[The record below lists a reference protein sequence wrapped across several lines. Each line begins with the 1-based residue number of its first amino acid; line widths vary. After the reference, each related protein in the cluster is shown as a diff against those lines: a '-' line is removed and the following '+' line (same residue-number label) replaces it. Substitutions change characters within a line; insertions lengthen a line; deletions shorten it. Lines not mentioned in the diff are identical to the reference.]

1 MIKKYINKFLKSK
14 TNIYCITDHLKSYT
28 FAEVSKKVNYYSNI
42 IKNIN
47 KKNPG
52 IGILLDRDV
61 DYLCVIFACM
71 KVGAYYVPFSRTSIK
86 KNLITQIKESGID
99 LLVTY
104 KDSKQGRK
112 IIFKK
117 TKNNLKTKF
126 RNLSYII
133 FTSGSTGKK
142 KGVAISQKNY
152 NSYFQNILREFKKK
166 FKSKS
171 LILNGEIT
179 FDIINADI
187 VFALLFNCHIYIT
200 YENNNIFELCNTIVK
215 NKINS
220 IYCVPSTWEKLIKIS
235 EILGLKKLNFIKQI
249 NSGGEA
255 FSYSLYNNLRKL
267 APLAKIYNFYGPTEF
282 TINSHY
288 MEVKKN
294 KKFIIDNKLSIGKPF
309 KNIFCKIDILDKKNV
324 SGELLLKG
332 KQIFEGYINSM
343 EKPFIKIN
351 KSIYYRTGDIFKF
364 IDGKYFY
371 IGRLNNYIKVK
382 GFRVN
387 LEFLENQLTKSCKH
401 KCIFYYKNKLLTL
414 VLENSAKVKKKNIL
428 NYINR
433 TFEKHERPNKVV
445 FVKNLPFLPNGKLN
459 RKYFL

>member
-1 MIKKYINKFLKSK
+1 MLKKYINKFLKSK
-14 TNIYCITDHLKSYT
+14 VNKYCITDHFKSYT
-28 FAEVSKKVNYYSNI
+28 FAEVSKKVNFYSKL
-42 IKNIN
+42 IKTIN

-61 DYLCVIFACM
+61 DYLCIIFACM

-86 KNLITQIKESGID
+86 KNLTTQIKESGID
-99 LLVTY
+99 LLAMY
-104 KDSKQGRK
+104 KESKQGRK
-112 IIFKK
+112 VIFKK
-117 TKNNLKTKF
+117 TKNNIRIKF
-126 RNLSYII
+126 KKLSYII

-179 FDIINADI
+179 FDIINADL
-187 VFALLFNCHIYIT
+187 VFALLFNCHIFIT
-200 YENNNIFELCNTIVK
+200 RENNNIFELCNLIVK

-220 IYCVPSTWEKLIKIS
+220 IYCVPSTWERLIKIYKTMD
-235 EILGLKKLNFIKQI
+235 LKKLNHIKQI
-249 NSGGEA
+249 NSGGESL
-255 FSYSLYNNLRKL
+255 SYDLYLNLRKL
-267 APLAKIYNFYGPTEF
+267 APFAKIYNFYGPTEF

-294 KKFIIDNKLSIGKPF
+294 EGYVFNNKISIGRPF
-309 KNIFCKIDILDKKNV
+309 KDIICKINILDKKDKI
-324 SGELLLKG
+324 GELLLKG
-332 KQIFEGYINSM
+332 KQMFEGYINSK
-343 EKPFIKIN
+343 EKPCIKVN

-364 IDGKYFY
+364 IKGKYFF
-371 IGRLNNYIKVK
+371 IGRLNSYIKIK

-387 LEFLENQLTKSCKH
+387 LEFLENQLTKKFQCK
-401 KCIFYYKNKLLTL
+401 CFFYFKNELLTL
-414 VLENSAKVKKKNIL
+414 VLEDKSKIESKSILRYINSAFE
-428 NYINR
+428 NY
-433 TFEKHERPNKVV
+433 ERPNKII
-445 FVKNLPFLPNGKLN
+445 FKKNLPFLPNGKLN